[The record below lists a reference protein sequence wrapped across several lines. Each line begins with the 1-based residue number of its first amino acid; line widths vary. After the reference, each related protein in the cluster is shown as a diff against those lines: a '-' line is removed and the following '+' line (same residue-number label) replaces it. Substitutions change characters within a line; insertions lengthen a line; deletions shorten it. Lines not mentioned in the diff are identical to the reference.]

1 MLNREMIPS
10 IVTKG
15 TRESGGLIR
24 QKLVLSFGLSFLL
37 LVLGIL
43 FGCSKKNT
51 AASSAQGAARPAV
64 PVSVATVLLKTV
76 PVSLQAI
83 GTGEALSTVA
93 VKSMVSGEITR
104 VNFVEGQDV
113 KKGQLLFSIDSRS
126 YEAALKQAEANL
138 ARDLAQEANAKEQAG
153 RYQNLFK
160 QGIVSQQT
168 ADQFQTTSDALEA
181 AIRADKAAIENV
193 KVQLSYCSL
202 YSPTDGRTGSLLIHQ
217 GNVVKA
223 NDTPSMVVI
232 NQINPIYVNF
242 SVPEQN
248 LPEIKQRIKAGRLKV
263 AVTIPHDPGGPEL
276 GELTFVDNTV
286 DATTGTI
293 KLKATFPNQQRRLWP
308 GQFVNVTLT
317 LSSMPNAVVVPSQA
331 VQVSQNGPFVF
342 VVKSDRTVES
352 RPVVVDRALEG
363 ETVISRGLQPGET
376 VVTDGQLR
384 LVPGSK
390 VQIKNEG
397 AGTEVKGS

>member
-308 GQFVNVTLT
+308 GQFVNVILT

>member
-1 MLNREMIPS
+1 MLNGEMIPS

-15 TRESGGLIR
+15 TRESDRLIR
-24 QKLVLSFGLSFLL
+24 QRLVLFFGLSFLL
-37 LVLGIL
+37 LALGI
-43 FGCSKKNT
+43 FSGCSKKNA

-64 PVSVATVLLKTV
+64 PVAVATVLLKTV

-83 GTGEALSTVA
+83 GIGEAFSTVA

-138 ARDLAQEANAKEQAG
+138 ARDVAQEANAKEQAA

-193 KVQLSYCSL
+193 KVQLSYCAI
-202 YSPTDGRTGSLLIHQ
+202 YSPTDGRTGSLLIHR

-223 NDTPSMVVI
+223 NDTPSLVVI
-232 NQINPIYVNF
+232 NQINPINVNF

-263 AVTIPHDPGGPEL
+263 AVTIPQDPGGPEL

-317 LSSMPNAVVVPSQA
+317 LSSMPNAVVIPSQA
-331 VQVSQNGPFVF
+331 VQVSQNGQFVF

-352 RPVVVDRALEG
+352 RPVVVDRSLDG
-363 ETVISRGLQPGET
+363 EAVIARGLQPGET

-397 AGTEVKGS
+397 VGAEVKGS